1 MRNSGIPYPK
11 GRKRRMRGNPD
22 RRHSNETHE
31 RRILGKVLAVLIIST
46 IAGLSLSLPVGA
58 GEELIYDR
66 DYNLKYRV
74 DENGRVYDRDW
85 NRKGKIEK
93 DTVYDENYNIKYR
106 IKGDNVYDKNWNLK
120 YRRDGDRIYD
130 RNYNVKGRI
139 RGR

>member
-1 MRNSGIPYPK
+1 
-11 GRKRRMRGNPD
+11 MRGNPK
-22 RRHSNETHE
+22 RRHSHETPK
-31 RRILGKVLAVLIIST
+31 RCTIGKVLAVLIICS
-46 IAGLSLSLPVGA
+46 IGSLSLSLPAGA

-93 DTVYDENYNIKYR
+93 DTVYDENYNVKYR